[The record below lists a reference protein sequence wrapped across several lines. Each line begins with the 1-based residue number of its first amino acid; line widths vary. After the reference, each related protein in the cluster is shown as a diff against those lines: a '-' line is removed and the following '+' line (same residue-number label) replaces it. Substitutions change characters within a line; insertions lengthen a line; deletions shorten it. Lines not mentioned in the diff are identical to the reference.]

1 MRVIAC
7 PINTHFLF
15 LSSFWHEVQKRVQST
30 ILRPN
35 LTFHN
40 PHGQWIG
47 CTPIMFTIL
56 LLSRSQMSTA
66 FGGSCCLRGGESI
79 FFFSLFWNLWHQ
91 CEWVECRLH
100 RCTTHAGGI
109 WRAPVEMP
117 VGGSR
122 LSSSHSIVGELHWC
136 PLKQM
141 NAPLVQ
147 CQMKWGPL
155 IHPLRFCSH
164 SLLDHLS
171 DNNHIAATRLSQP
184 LSQRCWCGLS
194 RDHAH

>member
-7 PINTHFLF
+7 PINTHFLL
-15 LSSFWHEVQKRVQST
+15 LSSFWHEVQKRVQPT

-79 FFFSLFWNLWHQ
+79 FFFSILEFMTSVWVSRVQTTPLYHSCWWHLASPSSKCQSAVHVWVQAILLSASYTAVLWNRWTPFLSN
-91 CEWVECRLH
+91 VR
-100 RCTTHAGGI
+100 
-109 WRAPVEMP
+109 WREV
-117 VGGSR
+117 
-122 LSSSHSIVGELHWC
+122 H
-136 PLKQM
+136 
-141 NAPLVQ
+141 
-147 CQMKWGPL
+147 
-155 IHPLRFCSH
+155 
-164 SLLDHLS
+164 
-171 DNNHIAATRLSQP
+171 
-184 LSQRCWCGLS
+184 
-194 RDHAH
+194 

>member
-15 LSSFWHEVQKRVQST
+15 LSSFWHEVQKRVQPT

-56 LLSRSQMSTA
+56 LLSKSQMSTA

-79 FFFSLFWNLWHQ
+79 FFSLFWNLWHQ

-109 WRAPVEMP
+109 WRAPVANA
-117 VGGSR
+117 SR
-122 LSSSHSIVGELHWC
+122 RFTSEFKPFYCRPATLLSFEIDERPSC
-136 PLKQM
+136 PLLHQVRSI
-141 NAPLVQ
+141 NSSTSVLQP
-147 CQMKWGPL
+147 
-155 IHPLRFCSH
+155 F
-164 SLLDHLS
+164 
-171 DNNHIAATRLSQP
+171 IAWSPFWQ
-184 LSQRCWCGLS
+184 
-194 RDHAH
+194 